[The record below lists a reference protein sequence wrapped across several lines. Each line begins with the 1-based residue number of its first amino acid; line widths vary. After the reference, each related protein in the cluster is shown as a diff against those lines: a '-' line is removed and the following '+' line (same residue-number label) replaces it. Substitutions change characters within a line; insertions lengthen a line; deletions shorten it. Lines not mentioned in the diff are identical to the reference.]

1 MPLCLSPTGRISET
15 TCLKHKP
22 QDTTA
27 SGLPSD
33 NFILK
38 IVSFAKDKPCR
49 WGSNLLEVEKK
60 APSKKRLNVSTTLQP
75 TTKKIQISKALIR
88 QSFFLFFIKIIALW
102 NKKGSRRNPMSFF
115 TRDTTLKIVF
125 IMWKDADLLTSIK
138 CYHFSEHTHQ
148 GAENSWNTGGKVTTV
163 PLYRY

>member
-1 MPLCLSPTGRISET
+1 MSSTSRQHRISET

-22 QDTTA
+22 QNTTA

-60 APSKKRLNVSTTLQP
+60 DAYRHPSKMHLNISRTLQP
-75 TTKKIQISKALIR
+75 TINKIQFSKALIR

-102 NKKGSRRNPMSFF
+102 GEKGSRRNSMYFSQEIPFLKFFFYYGKTLTDWHPSNATSFLSIHIKVLK
-115 TRDTTLKIVF
+115 TPETL
-125 IMWKDADLLTSIK
+125 
-138 CYHFSEHTHQ
+138 E
-148 GAENSWNTGGKVTTV
+148 E
-163 PLYRY
+163 R